1 MTDLHMYSKQE
12 RKDSVKDILNL
23 GFTAQFESE
32 VAPKLP
38 NELSGAL
45 RFQQENMAAAV
56 SILALLIVNHIFQL
70 LRYLLLK
77 QEQTLWQPPGLPPG

>member
-1 MTDLHMYSKQE
+1 MNITQYGEDSMTDLHMYSKQE

-56 SILALLIVNHIFQL
+56 SILHLFLINHMS
-70 LRYLLLK
+70 
-77 QEQTLWQPPGLPPG
+77 